1 VSLMM
6 AGSSTNAALGSESTG
21 GLGSPALDVTQV
33 VLDQPGGNA
42 GGVTASKNCGI
53 TTGSHPPRMRS
64 ISPEA
69 IATAMRPSTTSPA
82 AMKRSAEISD
92 RVRCVDL
99 LFGFAVTNTT
109 EASSQSTGTRQ
120 ISFKFALYERRLV
133 ALPGGTQVASLAF
146 YEIDSCL
153 S

>member
-1 VSLMM
+1 
-6 AGSSTNAALGSESTG
+6 
-21 GLGSPALDVTQV
+21 
-33 VLDQPGGNA
+33 
-42 GGVTASKNCGI
+42 
-53 TTGSHPPRMRS
+53 
-64 ISPEA
+64 
-69 IATAMRPSTTSPA
+69 
-82 AMKRSAEISD
+82 MKRSAEISD

-99 LFGFAVTNTT
+99 LFGFVVTNTT

-120 ISFKFALYERRLV
+120 ISFKFGLYERRLV